1 MTTEINQSHC
11 YDLILSL
18 PDKTNKANKIQSKF
32 LTQPTLPDIY
42 MNRLRPA
49 RKIKPHA

>member
-18 PDKTNKANKIQSKF
+18 PDKQNKANKIQSKF
-32 LTQPTLPDIY
+32 LTQPTLPRHVY
-42 MNRLRPA
+42 E
-49 RKIKPHA
+49 